1 MSAADTAIHRHARG
15 LPKAGP
21 TGRRRAARTDLRQVL
36 QRTFGHTRLRPGQLE
51 VIQRVLAGRSVF
63 AVMPTGAGKS
73 LCWQLPAAA
82 GEGGLTLVVSPLIA
96 LMQDQC
102 DKLREAGIRGVALN
116 SALDAADSTAA
127 LRAVRDGAARV
138 LFTTPERLAAD
149 AALVD
154 TLGARGVALFVLDEA
169 HCLSQWGHDFR
180 PAFLE
185 LGRVR
190 RALGAPPL
198 LALSATASSE
208 VIDDVR
214 RHFAL
219 DALEVVNTGVYRAN
233 LHHAVEA
240 FEDDAARTERL
251 LELVRATPGTGIVYA
266 ATVKMAVAV
275 HAALAGAGESAAL
288 YHARLGAVL
297 RREAQERF
305 MSGERRVMVATNAF
319 GLGIDKPDT
328 RFVIHCQM
336 PASLDAYYQEA
347 GRAGRDGAPAAC
359 TLLYQPRDRAVQQFF
374 MTGRYPRLADL
385 QALCDALEHA
395 PEGGGAW
402 TLAALQR
409 ALPGL
414 ARTKLQVALALLRD
428 ERVVTMNRRRE
439 LALTRRAIGDAS
451 LQRMLQIY
459 ADKAAAD
466 HESLERMVYYARCGR
481 CRWRVLL
488 EHFDEPAEF
497 ERCGGCDICRR
508 HAALQSEAATP
519 RPAVEEEVAPGPPA
533 GSAGAAFA
541 PGQAVRV
548 PRFGEGR
555 VAACDAQTVTIDFAG
570 GGRRSFMSAYVEPV
584 DTAAPP
590 PQHQAIV
597 VAPEPVAAGE

>member
-1 MSAADTAIHRHARG
+1 MTAARTALRQ
-15 LPKAGP
+15 
-21 TGRRRAARTDLRQVL
+21 RRRANARPPASGGSAERTDLRQLL
-36 QRTFGHTRLRPGQLE
+36 QRTFGHRRLRPGQLE
-51 VIQRVLAGRSVF
+51 VIERVLAGRSVF

-82 GEGGLTLVVSPLIA
+82 RDDGLTLVVSPLIA

-102 DKLREAGIRGVALN
+102 AKLEQLGMRGVALN
-116 SALDAADSTAA
+116 SALDAADGAAA
-127 LRAVRDGAARV
+127 LQALRDGAARV
-138 LFTTPERLAAD
+138 LFTTPERLAGDPALMD
-149 AALVD
+149 ALA
-154 TLGARGVALFVLDEA
+154 ARGVALFVLDEA

-198 LALSATASSE
+198 LALSATASAE
-208 VIDDVR
+208 VIEDVQ
-214 RHFAL
+214 RHFGL

-233 LHHAVEA
+233 LHCAAEA
-240 FEDDAARTERL
+240 FEDDAARAERL
-251 LELVRATPGTGIVYA
+251 LAIVRATPGAGIVYA

-288 YHARLGAVL
+288 YHARLGAAL
-297 RREAQERF
+297 RCEAQQRF

-328 RFVIHCQM
+328 RFVVHCQM

-347 GRAGRDGAPAAC
+347 GRAGRDGAPADC
-359 TLLYQPRDRAVQQFF
+359 ILLYQPRDRAVQQFF

-385 QALCDALEHA
+385 QALCDALEQA
-395 PEGGGAW
+395 PEQGGAW
-402 TLAALQR
+402 TLAALQH
-409 ALPGL
+409 ALPALG
-414 ARTKLQVALALLRD
+414 RTKLQVALALLRD
-428 ERVVTMNRRRE
+428 ERVVAMNRRRE
-439 LALTRRAIGDAS
+439 LALTRRAVSDAS
-451 LQRMLQIY
+451 LGRMLQVY

-488 EHFDEPAEF
+488 EHFDEPAPF
-497 ERCGGCDICRR
+497 ERCGSCDICLR
-508 HAALQSEAATP
+508 HAALQAEGAP
-519 RPAVEEEVAPGPPA
+519 RPAAADVAPGPPES
-533 GSAGAAFA
+533 SAGAAFA

-548 PRFGEGR
+548 PRFGAGR

-570 GGRRSFMSAYVEPV
+570 GGRRSFMSAYVEPA
-584 DTAAPP
+584 DADAPP

-597 VAPEPVAAGE
+597 VAPEPVPAAG